1 MWKKDANLLLI
12 TWTRNLRLNM
22 SNVAEIL
29 HNYWG
34 YPSLKPSQQKI
45 VDSVLAGKDTCAF
58 LPTGGGKSLC
68 FQVPALAMD
77 GICIVISPLIALM
90 QDQVSNLQ
98 QRGIKALLLQGGMK
112 YKEVLQ
118 TLDNCQ
124 YGNYKFLYLS
134 PERLQQEVVQE
145 RIKQMNVSLIAV
157 DEAHCISQWGHDFR
171 PSYRLISTIRALQPK
186 ANCIA
191 LTATATEKVQQDIIE
206 VLKLKEPSIIKLSF
220 KRENIGIKVQFTND
234 KRFELIQIL
243 KNLKGSG
250 IVYVRNRALTKELAS
265 FLCQSGIPS
274 AAYNG
279 GMPKDIRK
287 KVLEEWLNNSS
298 KVVVATNAFGMG
310 IDKAD
315 VRKVVHF
322 NLAENIENYFQEI
335 GRCGRDGKESEAIIL
350 YNESDI
356 LKLTKQFVDV
366 IPNLEEVKHIYRK
379 LTTFFSISYGE
390 GEGESFDF
398 NFFEFCQRF
407 QLNTQKVY
415 SCLEI
420 LDRMSI
426 LVLSKNYQQQSQF
439 QFIVGHKELLHFSKT
454 HFGMEKTIQS
464 LLRTYGGIFDHP
476 TQIDISLLQ
485 RKTEK
490 SKEKI
495 NYDLQFLDQQGIA
508 KVNIKEQDLSIQF
521 LVPKENE
528 RTINPLGK
536 DIIAYKKGKEKQVQA
551 VIDFLKNTTTCRSVQ
566 LMEYFNEKE
575 AQKCGKCSICLGLEN
590 SSYTPTQHS
599 KDCLAFI
606 VEELNEGN
614 YSAKELIEKSRFTR
628 EEIVTNLRRL
638 LEAKKIKLNPNNT
651 YSS

>member
-1 MWKKDANLLLI
+1 M
-12 TWTRNLRLNM
+12 T
-22 SNVAEIL
+22 NVQEVL
-29 HNYWG
+29 DKYWG
-34 YPSLKPSQQKI
+34 YPSLKPSQQEI

-68 FQVPALAMD
+68 FQVPALVKE

-112 YKEVLQ
+112 HKEVLQ
-118 TLDNCQ
+118 LLDNCQ
-124 YGNYKFLYLS
+124 YGKYKFLYLS
-134 PERLQQEVVQE
+134 PERLQQDVVQE

-171 PSYRLISTIRALQPK
+171 PSYRLISSIRELQPK
-186 ANCIA
+186 ATCIA

-206 VLKLKEPSIIKLSF
+206 VLQLRAPSIIKLSF
-220 KRENIGIKVQFTND
+220 KRENIAIKVQFTND
-234 KRFELIQIL
+234 KRFQLLQL
-243 KNLKGSG
+243 FKNLEGSG
-250 IVYVRNRALTKELAS
+250 IVYVRNRALTKELAL
-265 FLCQSGIPS
+265 FLTQSGIPAS
-274 AAYNG
+274 SYNG
-279 GMPKDIRK
+279 GMPKDTRK
-287 KVLEEWLNNSS
+287 KVLEEWLENKS

-335 GRCGRDGKESEAIIL
+335 GRCGRDGKASEATIL

-356 LKLTKQFVDV
+356 IKLKTQFIEV
-366 IPNLEEVKHIYRK
+366 IPSLDEVKHIYRK
-379 LTTFFSISYGE
+379 LTTYFSVAYGE

-407 QLNTQKVY
+407 QLATQKVY

-439 QFIVGHKELLHFSKT
+439 QFVVDHKALLHFCQT
-454 HFGMEKTIQS
+454 NVEIEETIQN

-476 TQIDISLLQ
+476 TQIDIGLLQ
-485 RKTEK
+485 RKTNK
-490 SKEKI
+490 TKDKI
-495 NYDLQFLDQQGIA
+495 TAELKFLHSQGIA
-508 KVNIKEQDLSIQF
+508 ELALKEQDLTIQF
-521 LVPKENE
+521 LVPKEND
-528 RTINPLGK
+528 RTINPIGK
-536 DIIAYKKGKEKQVQA
+536 EIVAYKEGKIEQVQA
-551 VIDFLKNTTTCRSVQ
+551 VIDFLKNTTKCRSVQ
-566 LMEYFNEKE
+566 LMEYFNEKGAE
-575 AQKCGKCSICLGLEN
+575 KCGKCSVCLGEESLD
-590 SSYTPTQHS
+590 YAPTQHNEE
-599 KDCLAFI
+599 CITYL
-606 VEELNEGN
+606 VEELNEAC
-614 YSAKELIEKSRFTR
+614 YTAKELIEKSVYTR

-638 LEAKKIKLNPNNT
+638 LEARKIKLNPNNT
-651 YSS
+651 YTKWRK